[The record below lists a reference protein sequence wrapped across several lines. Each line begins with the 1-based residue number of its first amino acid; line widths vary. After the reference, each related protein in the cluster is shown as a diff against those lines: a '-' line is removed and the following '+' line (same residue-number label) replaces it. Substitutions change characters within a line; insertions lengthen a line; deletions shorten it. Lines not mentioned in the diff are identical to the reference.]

1 MKKVMILAVT
11 ALALAA
17 CAKTYEVKEVAPP
30 AIGFGSWTDVLTKA
44 ITDPR
49 TAGTNTFGV
58 GDSFAVYGYKSA
70 SDDTGKSTVFD
81 DVAVEMTAA
90 AVGAD
95 GGTWTYSPLRFWD
108 KEYDKYTFFAVSPSS
123 AGTGGTVDPQTGEI
137 TSASIVFA
145 GNNNDILV
153 ADKETVLKANY
164 NQKVQLDFNHVASL
178 VDFRI
183 AKASNLHDA
192 TVKITSFTLE
202 NIQTTGVL
210 TVSSAYN
217 ATVYG
222 GTAGPVATWSSTA
235 TGSYLP
241 AAGATPVYSN
251 DGAGG
256 DNAIS
261 STHPLTIVE
270 DDAFGTPA
278 EPAEGKS
285 TIIINNLVVKPQTF
299 TAPTDRA
306 NPADASNASAQKLT
320 ISYTIEVTGGG
331 ANEYTATLWLSDFD
345 TINNDSNV
353 PNAEAKVGS
362 WDTGKYYKFYIT
374 IDSNPIAFGASINN
388 WVAGTTGYHYL
399 VN

>member
-1 MKKVMILAVT
+1 MRMKKIMILAVT

-17 CAKTYEVKEVAPP
+17 CAKTYEVRETTPP
-30 AIGFGSWTDVLTKA
+30 AIGFGTWTETLTKA

-49 TAGTNTFGV
+49 VAGTNTFGV
-58 GDSFAVYGYKSA
+58 GDSFAVYGYKDK
-70 SDDTGKSTVFD
+70 SDNSDPNTVFD
-81 DVAVEMTAA
+81 DVAVEMTA
-90 AVGAD
+90 VGVP
-95 GGTWTYSPLRFWD
+95 GTWTYTPPRYWD
-108 KEYDKYTFFAVSPSS
+108 MNYDKYIFYAVSPSS
-123 AGTGGTVDPQTGEI
+123 AGTSATVNPQTGAI

-153 ADKETVLKANY
+153 ADKETVLNANFK
-164 NQKVQLDFNHVASL
+164 QKVQLDFNHVASL

-183 AKASNLHDA
+183 AKASNLHNA
-192 TVKITSFTLE
+192 TVKITSFTLD

-210 TVSSAYN
+210 TVSDAYN
-217 ATVYG
+217 AAVYG

-241 AAGATPVYSN
+241 AAGVTPVYSN

-270 DDAFGTPA
+270 DDVFPVPA
-278 EPAEGKS
+278 EPADGKS

-299 TAPTDRA
+299 TAPTNRA

-320 ISYTIEVTGGG
+320 ISYTIEVTDGGT
-331 ANEYTATLWLSDFD
+331 NEYTATLWLSDFD
-345 TINNDSNV
+345 TINDDSTV
-353 PNAEAKVGS
+353 PNAQAKVGS

-374 IDSNPIAFGASINN
+374 IDSTPIAFGASINN
-388 WVAGTTGYHYL
+388 WVSGTTGYHYL